1 MQEQDYDASVL
12 FGIANFY
19 HRVGFATCFPEHGVA
34 IDTREAERVQTSL
47 RGFGRY
53 TNGRISSARHPS
65 CVPGAGMG
73 FPWGPVLASPLPPVS
88 SMRRAPRNVCWDTC
102 SARRAMIVVVSPKRV
117 VQEITSMPQSS
128 GSWVARRCS
137 CDGNGSRPV
146 SRRITPCI
154 VLLAPRL
161 SARDAIPEQLRADRA
176 HHRPD
181 TSDR

>member
-53 TNGRISSARHPS
+53 EWENQQRTASVVRPRGWH
-65 CVPGAGMG
+65 G
-73 FPWGPVLASPLPPVS
+73 FPMG
-88 SMRRAPRNVCWDTC
+88 
-102 SARRAMIVVVSPKRV
+102 
-117 VQEITSMPQSS
+117 S
-128 GSWVARRCS
+128 GFGVPA
-137 CDGNGSRPV
+137 
-146 SRRITPCI
+146 
-154 VLLAPRL
+154 
-161 SARDAIPEQLRADRA
+161 
-176 HHRPD
+176 D